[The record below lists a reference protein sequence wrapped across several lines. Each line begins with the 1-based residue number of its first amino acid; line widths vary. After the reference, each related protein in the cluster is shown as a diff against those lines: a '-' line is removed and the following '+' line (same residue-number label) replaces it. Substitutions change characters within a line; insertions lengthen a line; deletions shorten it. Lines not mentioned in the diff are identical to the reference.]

1 MNEVRNKMADTG
13 HGGRSIAL
21 LGLRAARQKAGLT
34 QSELAELAGVAR
46 GTVYRL
52 EILERGGYPR
62 TLRKLAAALG
72 VAPAHLVDDHR
83 PE

>member
-1 MNEVRNKMADTG
+1 MNEIQNKMVEPG

-46 GTVYRL
+46 GSVHRL
-52 EILERGGYPR
+52 ETLKRGGYPR
-62 TLRKLAAALG
+62 TLRKLATALG
-72 VAPAHLVDDHR
+72 VTPAHLVGDHR
-83 PE
+83 PK

>member
-1 MNEVRNKMADTG
+1 MNEIRDKVTDAG
-13 HGGRSIAL
+13 HSGRSIPL

-46 GTVYRL
+46 GTVHRL
-52 EILERGGYPR
+52 ETLERGCYPR
-62 TLRKLAAALG
+62 TLRKLATALE
-72 VAPAHLVDDHR
+72 VAPARLVRDHR

>member
-1 MNEVRNKMADTG
+1 MNEVKNKMVEPG

-34 QSELAELAGVAR
+34 QSELSELAGVAR
-46 GTVYRL
+46 GTVHRL
-52 EILERGGYPR
+52 ETLKRGGYPR
-62 TLRKLAAALG
+62 TSRKLATALG
-72 VAPAHLVDDHR
+72 VAPAQLVRDHR

>member
-1 MNEVRNKMADTG
+1 MVHPG
-13 HGGRSIAL
+13 HGARSIAL

-46 GTVYRL
+46 GTVHRL
-52 EILERGGYPR
+52 ETLERGCYPR
-62 TLRKLAAALG
+62 TLRKLATAFG
-72 VAPAHLVDDHR
+72 VEPAQLVRDPR

>member
-1 MNEVRNKMADTG
+1 MKEIQDKMVDPG

-34 QSELAELAGVAR
+34 QNELAKLAGVGR
-46 GTVYRL
+46 GTVHRL
-52 EILERGGYPR
+52 ETLERGGYPR
-62 TLRKLAAALG
+62 TLRRLARALG
-72 VAPAHLVDDHR
+72 VTPAHLVGDPR